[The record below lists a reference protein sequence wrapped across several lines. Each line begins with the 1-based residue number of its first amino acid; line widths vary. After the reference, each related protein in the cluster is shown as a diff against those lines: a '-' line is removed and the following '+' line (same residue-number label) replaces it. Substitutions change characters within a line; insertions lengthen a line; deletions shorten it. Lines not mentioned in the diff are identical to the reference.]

1 MLIPWVRGP
10 LVLDAGCG
18 MGFMT
23 RALAAQG
30 HRVVAIDVERDYV
43 AAATRSPAGAGP
55 IADGLVARDGGF
67 PFASASYDTV
77 ISLDVIEHI
86 ADDRPVLRE
95 LARLLRPDGRL
106 VLTVPALPALFGQR
120 DVSLG
125 HYRRYTRPMLRE
137 RLSEAGFVVEA
148 LAYWNLLGVGPY
160 FVAER
165 VLRRQLPDTIRQGP
179 PTRARQIV
187 ARLAM
192 GWLLAE
198 WRVAPAIPL
207 GLSLVARA
215 RPAGPRG

>member
-1 MLIPWVRGP
+1 MPWVRGP

-23 RALAAQG
+23 RSLVAQG

-43 AAATRSPAGAGP
+43 AAATRPPERAGR

-67 PFASASYDTV
+67 PFAAASYDTIV
-77 ISLDVIEHI
+77 SLDVIEHI
-86 ADDRPVLRE
+86 ADDRSVLRE
-95 LARLLRPDGRL
+95 FARLLRPDGRL

-120 DVSLG
+120 DVNLG

-137 RLSEAGFVVEA
+137 RLGEAGFVVETI
-148 LAYWNLLGVGPY
+148 AYWNLLGVAPY
-160 FVAER
+160 FIAER
-165 VLRRQLPDTIRQGP
+165 VLRRQLPDTIRQGQ
-179 PTRARQIV
+179 PTRGRQAV
-187 ARLAM
+187 AQLTM

-207 GLSLVARA
+207 GLSLVVRA
-215 RPAGPRG
+215 QTGGLRG